1 MLLPN
6 IKKFFI
12 HSEYYKNCKELPIN
26 VLSEYENIKNYYK
39 ESKIKLN
46 NEMKI
51 MLFDFIHQFFIYNV
65 EDKYLEDYILFL
77 IENYTFNE
85 INIEI
90 LKLTDSLVDKI
101 YNLDAIKLLLDDTIQ
116 DEELIYKNCSP
127 EYYIKNKLECKKLK
141 NNIRMQEF
149 FKKTKSYDKILKE
162 KSKLKSDSNK
172 YLNRFTNLDNALM
185 CASRY
190 GNKNHVK
197 SLIEKGANVHTDN
210 NNSLTL
216 ACKNGHFKIVKILI
230 ENGASIL
237 DCETNNTL
245 ELTCKNGHSK
255 IIKFLID
262 NGSDICGYHECVL
275 TRSCEYGN
283 IEIVKYLIE
292 KNTLKYPEFDR
303 AFNYSCKNGNI
314 ELVKLLINK
323 VDNYT
328 LNRCIEN
335 VKYYKNDELFN
346 FLKKNDTND
355 NILF

>member
-12 HSEYYKNCKELPIN
+12 HSEYYKNFKKLPIN
-26 VLSEYENIKNYYK
+26 ILKEYENIKNYYK
-39 ESKIKLN
+39 ESKIRLN

-65 EDKYLEDYILFL
+65 DDKYLEDYILFL

-85 INIEI
+85 INIEL
-90 LKLTDSLVDKI
+90 LKLNDSLVDKI

-116 DEELIYKNCSP
+116 DEEFIYKNCSP
-127 EYYIKNKLECKKLK
+127 EYYIKNKLERKKLK

-149 FKKTKSYDKILKE
+149 FKKTISYDKILKE

-172 YLNRFTNLDNALM
+172 YLNRFTNLDNALIY
-185 CASRY
+185 ASRY

-197 SLIEKGANVHTDN
+197 SLIEKGADIHTDN

-237 DCETNNTL
+237 NSEKNNTL

-255 IIKFLID
+255 IIKFLIE
-262 NGSDICGYHECVL
+262 NGSDIH
-275 TRSCEYGN
+275 
-283 IEIVKYLIE
+283 
-292 KNTLKYPEFDR
+292 
-303 AFNYSCKNGNI
+303 
-314 ELVKLLINK
+314 
-323 VDNYT
+323 
-328 LNRCIEN
+328 
-335 VKYYKNDELFN
+335 
-346 FLKKNDTND
+346 
-355 NILF
+355 